1 MAEPIKTTIQEAF
14 DHIKSWIAE
23 GNKEKAI
30 QGLNEILNFDPT
42 NSEAQKLLL
51 EVKTGSTP
59 IAVTPSANP
68 TPAPMPTPMPTPAPA
83 PMPVMASAP
92 MPPPMPAIN
101 EAPMQA
107 PSVMPPKAVPMASVT
122 SAAAVS
128 QAPMVAML
136 MGNMKL
142 IIAVGGVI
150 VAIVAGYIFYKGVL
164 SSADVIS
171 SDIKSVQDAQTQVLE
186 TTTPAADTT
195 TTPDV
200 TTTPDA
206 TTPATS
212 TDGTVVP
219 GLTPTTPDTTAITP
233 TPTDTTPV
241 VSDPNVVEATTGKV
255 KRK

>member
-59 IAVTPSANP
+59 IAATPSANP
-68 TPAPMPTPMPTPAPA
+68 APTPAMAPASAPAPMPTPMPTPAPA

-107 PSVMPPKAVPMASVT
+107 PSVMPPKAVPMDSVT
-122 SAAAVS
+122 STAAVS
-128 QAPMVAML
+128 QAPMVTML

-142 IIAVGGVI
+142 IIAIGGVI
-150 VAIVAGYIFYKGVL
+150 IAIVAGYIFYKGVL

-171 SDIKSVQDAQTQVLE
+171 DEIESLQDAQTEILE
-186 TTTPAADTT
+186 TTTPAADA
-195 TTPDV
+195 

-206 TTPATS
+206 TTAPDATTPA
-212 TDGTVVP
+212 
-219 GLTPTTPDTTAITP
+219 TPDTTVTTP
-233 TPTDTTPV
+233 APTDTTPV
-241 VSDPNVVEATTGKV
+241 VSDQNAVEATTGKV